1 MAELNRCGISTV
13 LTADTNVEVSVCGST
28 KSESGLHKATNTNL
42 VELCEGIVL
51 KDLSIIVSCEELS
64 GIVTGEAVY
73 NCRISFWI

>member
-1 MAELNRCGISTV
+1 VAELNGCGVTTV
-13 LTADTNVEVSVCGST
+13 LAADTYVELAVYGST
-28 KSESGLHKATNTNL
+28 ELDSHIHELTYAAL
-42 VELCEGIVL
+42 VESCEGIVL